1 MTKAEYLILAYNDV
15 QFVHITAIK
24 FLIDM
29 YDQSVL
35 CLRTKS
41 AVCHNANISEK
52 GLCKW
57 KQQTEREKAIQNEEK
72 HNCFRSQ
79 MTGTR

>member
-1 MTKAEYLILAYNDV
+1 
-15 QFVHITAIK
+15 
-24 FLIDM
+24 M